1 MNISGRILRNCHN
14 KYEKKKIYI
23 ILCTLPNLL
32 RENGK
37 LKPYQFSNFQQ
48 TLVKQLETTKILIYR
63 PTLKICFLDLP
74 SEQINISAISQFI
87 MLYQS
92 CFKLDFPS

>member
-48 TLVKQLETTKILIYR
+48 TLVKQLETTNLPAYSEDIFFFR
-63 PTLKICFLDLP
+63 FTL
-74 SEQINISAISQFI
+74 
-87 MLYQS
+87 
-92 CFKLDFPS
+92 